1 MPWCVNKEVADI
13 NIPSHGFMPQ
23 SKLTGT
29 EYGFLGLVHLAKYS
43 TQTLTH
49 LFNLGVFQMP
59 YVQISQP
66 SPKPIAVQNVKEMGI
81 KVNQT
86 TKWV

>member
-1 MPWCVNKEVADI
+1 
-13 NIPSHGFMPQ
+13 MPQ

-43 TQTLTH
+43 TQTLMH

-59 YVQISQP
+59 YVQVSQP
-66 SPKPIAVQNVKEMGI
+66 SPKPTAVQNVQVMGI

-86 TKWV
+86 TK

>member
-1 MPWCVNKEVADI
+1 
-13 NIPSHGFMPQ
+13 MPQ

-29 EYGFLGLVHLAKYS
+29 EYGFLGLVHLVKYS
-43 TQTLTH
+43 TQTLMH

-66 SPKPIAVQNVKEMGI
+66 SPKPTAGQNVQEMGI

-86 TKWV
+86 TK